1 MIALH
6 HHGGRFDLGESG
18 LAGLS
23 GDPSLAFGLRLA
35 EAGFPTPVSHLAG
48 FEDHQRSAGDPAA
61 AERWA
66 TFSVTKCPCST
77 SQVITD

>member
-6 HHGGRFDLGESG
+6 QHAGRFDLGDSE

-35 EAGFPTPVSHLAG
+35 EDGFPNLVPHLAG
-48 FEDHQRSAGDPAA
+48 FEDHQRSAGNPAA

-66 TFSVTKCPCST
+66 APSVTKCPCST